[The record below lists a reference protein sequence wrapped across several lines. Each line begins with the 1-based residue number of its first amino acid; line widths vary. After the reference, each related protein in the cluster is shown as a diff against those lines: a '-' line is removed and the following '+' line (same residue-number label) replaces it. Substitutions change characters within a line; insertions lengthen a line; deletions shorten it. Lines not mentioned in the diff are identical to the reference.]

1 MDKSNTFLYV
11 GYDKGT
17 VGLVNLLNGIVKE
30 PFKAHEGSVNAI
42 GINLTNTN
50 IYTVGS
56 DGLLN
61 VWQ

>member
-1 MDKSNTFLYV
+1 MIKD
-11 GYDKGT
+11 
-17 VGLVNLLNGIVKE
+17 

-42 GINLTNTN
+42 GINLTNSN

-56 DGLLN
+56 DGILN